1 MHTYMVACT
10 HTHMYIHIHAY
21 MCTHTT
27 HVHMQTCIHLCT
39 HTRAHA
45 HTYMYTHI
53 HVRTQMRT
61 YTHTAH
67 THTQSRSLFVHY
79 FINTVSKVTQ
89 LRIVV
94 GRKNWRCYAVIQE
107 DASSSEYPHW
117 CVAQH
122 HSYPLINRFHDKPNG
137 SDEEN
142 ATQL

>member
-1 MHTYMVACT
+1 MHTYMVECT
-10 HTHMYIHIHAY
+10 HTHTCIYVYTHNT
-21 MCTHTT
+21 CTHAN
-27 HVHMQTCIHLCT
+27 M

-45 HTYMYTHI
+45 HTYMYVHKCA
-53 HVRTQMRT
+53 
-61 YTHTAH
+61 HTH

-117 CVAQH
+117 YVAQH
-122 HSYPLINRFHDKPNG
+122 HSHPLINRFHDKPNG